1 MGVKVTV
8 DQVVGSS
15 PTHTTKI
22 NNMRFEKYKQNLKQ
36 EGNYIV
42 SYDTKV
48 AEIIDGK
55 LHKLD
60 WKVGNKT
67 SSPTTSKHINYA
79 ASELGLEITN

>member
-1 MGVKVTV
+1 
-8 DQVVGSS
+8 
-15 PTHTTKI
+15 
-22 NNMRFEKYKQNLKQ
+22 MRFEKYKQNLRQ

-60 WKVGNKT
+60 WKVGGKT

-79 ASELGLEITN
+79 ASELGLEIIYDYD

>member
-1 MGVKVTV
+1 MP
-8 DQVVGSS
+8 DEVVGSI
-15 PTHTTKI
+15 PTHTTIQTAKI
-22 NNMRFEKYKQNLKQ
+22 NNMRFERYKQNLRQ

-60 WKVGNKT
+60 WNVRGMT

>member
-1 MGVKVTV
+1 LG
-8 DQVVGSS
+8 GSI
-15 PTHTTKI
+15 PPQTAKI
-22 NNMRFEKYKQNLKQ
+22 NNMRFERYKQNLRQ

-48 AEIIDGK
+48 AEIINGK

-60 WKVGNKT
+60 WNVGGMT